1 MRRDLATLW
10 GIGLV
15 KFAPGTWASF
25 IALGFAAVILALPYG
40 WALLALAAGVMFYLG
55 IGASDMHM
63 RIHNMEHDPSE
74 IVVDELV
81 GQWITFTTWQVW
93 MVLLTGI
100 SNALVVL
107 NEVHASPL
115 YLALGFVL
123 FRFFD
128 IIKPWPISHA
138 DKRVK
143 GGFGVM
149 FDDLLAGIAAGT
161 ALYVIHLV
169 LPFLTGDMA
178 MDSV

>member
-15 KFAPGTWASF
+15 KYAPGTWASL
-25 IALGFAAVILALPYG
+25 IAIGFAAVILPLPFG
-40 WALLALAAGVMFYLG
+40 WALLALASIVFFYLG
-55 IGASDMHM
+55 VKASDLHM
-63 RIHNMEHDPSE
+63 RIHNMEHDPGE

-81 GQWITFTTWQVW
+81 GQWLTFTIWQVW
-93 MVLLTGI
+93 MVLLTGFD
-100 SNALVVL
+100 SALIVL
-107 NEVHASPL
+107 NEVHATPL
-115 YLALGFVL
+115 YLALGFAL

-128 IIKPWPISHA
+128 IVKPWPISRA
-138 DKRVK
+138 DRNIK

-169 LPFLTGDMA
+169 LPLLTGSMV